1 MLLAIGSAVAF
12 NILIIHAKISKGR
25 YADASLDFICLT
37 VLSVLFGGSS
47 NGLVVS
53 TIASAIISLVLLIF
67 PPRLTELFQRRFSLK
82 HVVYYLY
89 CRWR

>member
-12 NILIIHAKISKGR
+12 NILIIYAKISKGR
-25 YADASLDFICLT
+25 YADAFLDFLCLA
-37 VLSVLFGGSS
+37 VLSILFGGSY

-67 PPRLTELFQRRFSLK
+67 PPRLTTLFKGLLS
-82 HVVYYLY
+82 
-89 CRWR
+89 